1 MKETLPHTIDKLFW
15 NIAVNDDENA
25 FKTLF
30 FQFFSPLCIF
40 AHRYIERWE
49 TCEDVVQES
58 FLKIW
63 ENRKSIR
70 IETSA
75 RNFLVTSVRN
85 NCIDYLRKQELELAW
100 KQWKISKGDEPS
112 GDIYSIVE
120 LRTMLA
126 EALDK
131 LPENT
136 RLIFEK
142 NRFEGKK
149 YTEIAEEQQIS
160 VKTVEAHI
168 SKALKILRVERKT
181 ICHSLFYYFKLLI
194 NIFNIGESP
203 LYASNHKYMT
213 NVNIQTEH
221 IIAYLEGKLSKED
234 SLAFEKQMLD
244 SPELRKE
251 VGDLRF
257 ICDTSQMLYLQ
268 EKIDVDNHWKNVSRT
283 MQKNRFRQKIGRY
296 FRYTAAILLI
306 PALISSI
313 YFYQRIYRLENQ
325 PIEQVELSSAYGLV
339 SKITLPDGS
348 EVWLNSGSKLHY
360 PKQFVG
366 DHRKVYLSGEAY
378 FKVSSD
384 KKHRFDVA
392 LSNGITVSAYGT
404 EFNINAYEDDDEI
417 QATLANGSIEIR
429 NEKKPIPQVL
439 NPGEQAV
446 YNKITDNTK
455 VSDINLYMVTSWKE
469 GKMVFRRTEMAEI
482 AQRLSRHFN
491 VNIILQSKKIFN
503 YKYSATFTTETFE
516 EILQLLEKTAPIK
529 CTMIEPKQASDYSY
543 TRRTVI
549 IEAR

>member
-168 SKALKILRVERKT
+168 SKALKILRVELKDYLPFL
-181 ICHSLFYYFKLLI
+181 ILLF
-194 NIFNIGESP
+194 
-203 LYASNHKYMT
+203 
-213 NVNIQTEH
+213 QTPDT
-221 IIAYLEGKLSKED
+221 LLSKE
-234 SLAFEKQMLD
+234 
-244 SPELRKE
+244 
-251 VGDLRF
+251 
-257 ICDTSQMLYLQ
+257 
-268 EKIDVDNHWKNVSRT
+268 
-283 MQKNRFRQKIGRY
+283 
-296 FRYTAAILLI
+296 
-306 PALISSI
+306 
-313 YFYQRIYRLENQ
+313 
-325 PIEQVELSSAYGLV
+325 
-339 SKITLPDGS
+339 ITP
-348 EVWLNSGSKLHY
+348 
-360 PKQFVG
+360 
-366 DHRKVYLSGEAY
+366 
-378 FKVSSD
+378 
-384 KKHRFDVA
+384 
-392 LSNGITVSAYGT
+392 
-404 EFNINAYEDDDEI
+404 
-417 QATLANGSIEIR
+417 
-429 NEKKPIPQVL
+429 
-439 NPGEQAV
+439 
-446 YNKITDNTK
+446 
-455 VSDINLYMVTSWKE
+455 
-469 GKMVFRRTEMAEI
+469 
-482 AQRLSRHFN
+482 
-491 VNIILQSKKIFN
+491 
-503 YKYSATFTTETFE
+503 
-516 EILQLLEKTAPIK
+516 
-529 CTMIEPKQASDYSY
+529 
-543 TRRTVI
+543 
-549 IEAR
+549 

>member
-1 MKETLPHTIDKLFW
+1 MEHRC
-15 NIAVNDDENA
+15 NDDENA

-168 SKALKILRVERKT
+168 SKALKILRVELKD
-181 ICHSLFYYFKLLI
+181 
-194 NIFNIGESP
+194 
-203 LYASNHKYMT
+203 
-213 NVNIQTEH
+213 
-221 IIAYLEGKLSKED
+221 YLPFL
-234 SLAFEKQMLD
+234 
-244 SPELRKE
+244 
-251 VGDLRF
+251 
-257 ICDTSQMLYLQ
+257 
-268 EKIDVDNHWKNVSRT
+268 
-283 MQKNRFRQKIGRY
+283 
-296 FRYTAAILLI
+296 ILL
-306 PALISSI
+306 
-313 YFYQRIYRLENQ
+313 FQ
-325 PIEQVELSSAYGLV
+325 
-339 SKITLPDGS
+339 TPD
-348 EVWLNSGSKLHY
+348 
-360 PKQFVG
+360 
-366 DHRKVYLSGEAY
+366 
-378 FKVSSD
+378 
-384 KKHRFDVA
+384 
-392 LSNGITVSAYGT
+392 
-404 EFNINAYEDDDEI
+404 
-417 QATLANGSIEIR
+417 
-429 NEKKPIPQVL
+429 
-439 NPGEQAV
+439 
-446 YNKITDNTK
+446 
-455 VSDINLYMVTSWKE
+455 
-469 GKMVFRRTEMAEI
+469 
-482 AQRLSRHFN
+482 
-491 VNIILQSKKIFN
+491 
-503 YKYSATFTTETFE
+503 KY
-516 EILQLLEKTAPIK
+516 I
-529 CTMIEPKQASDYSY
+529 
-543 TRRTVI
+543 
-549 IEAR
+549 

>member
-1 MKETLPHTIDKLFW
+1 
-15 NIAVNDDENA
+15 
-25 FKTLF
+25 
-30 FQFFSPLCIF
+30 
-40 AHRYIERWE
+40 
-49 TCEDVVQES
+49 
-58 FLKIW
+58 
-63 ENRKSIR
+63 
-70 IETSA
+70 
-75 RNFLVTSVRN
+75 
-85 NCIDYLRKQELELAW
+85 
-100 KQWKISKGDEPS
+100 
-112 GDIYSIVE
+112 
-120 LRTMLA
+120 
-126 EALDK
+126 
-131 LPENT
+131 
-136 RLIFEK
+136 
-142 NRFEGKK
+142 
-149 YTEIAEEQQIS
+149 
-160 VKTVEAHI
+160 
-168 SKALKILRVERKT
+168 
-181 ICHSLFYYFKLLI
+181 
-194 NIFNIGESP
+194 
-203 LYASNHKYMT
+203 MT

-417 QATLANGSIEIR
+417 QATLANGFIEIR

>member
-75 RNFLVTSVRN
+75 RN

-100 KQWKISKGDEPS
+100 KQWKIGKGDEPS

-168 SKALKILRVERKT
+168 SKALKILRVELKD
-181 ICHSLFYYFKLLI
+181 
-194 NIFNIGESP
+194 
-203 LYASNHKYMT
+203 
-213 NVNIQTEH
+213 
-221 IIAYLEGKLSKED
+221 YLPFL
-234 SLAFEKQMLD
+234 
-244 SPELRKE
+244 
-251 VGDLRF
+251 
-257 ICDTSQMLYLQ
+257 
-268 EKIDVDNHWKNVSRT
+268 
-283 MQKNRFRQKIGRY
+283 
-296 FRYTAAILLI
+296 ILL
-306 PALISSI
+306 
-313 YFYQRIYRLENQ
+313 FQ
-325 PIEQVELSSAYGLV
+325 
-339 SKITLPDGS
+339 TPD
-348 EVWLNSGSKLHY
+348 
-360 PKQFVG
+360 
-366 DHRKVYLSGEAY
+366 
-378 FKVSSD
+378 
-384 KKHRFDVA
+384 
-392 LSNGITVSAYGT
+392 
-404 EFNINAYEDDDEI
+404 
-417 QATLANGSIEIR
+417 
-429 NEKKPIPQVL
+429 
-439 NPGEQAV
+439 
-446 YNKITDNTK
+446 
-455 VSDINLYMVTSWKE
+455 
-469 GKMVFRRTEMAEI
+469 
-482 AQRLSRHFN
+482 
-491 VNIILQSKKIFN
+491 
-503 YKYSATFTTETFE
+503 KY
-516 EILQLLEKTAPIK
+516 I
-529 CTMIEPKQASDYSY
+529 
-543 TRRTVI
+543 
-549 IEAR
+549 